1 MTAPKVRPAVS
12 IAQGL
17 VAADTGLTNISVNN
31 FVTLWEIVPGANFSR
46 ALDIDSIREVM
57 NAPRTTQVEIITGA
71 GHRCEARI
79 TTDILYNEAWQKTA
93 LEQQP
98 GVEGVVADH
107 ARVVPAMI
115 ANASRTFAL
124 FDRALPEALGPML
137 NSIFGRVD
145 AGGQASHFLRMLPPD
160 PNSRCR
166 SESGRYF
173 CGTRASALHTQS
185 QTMALRAVRTWHVPR
200 SGHGRVHPLPR
211 RPPLRGRAGAPKLQ
225 HRDCRQHCRA
235 RQQLFRCPTCTTRRT
250 TAGTG
255 AWPVSARTR
264 RTRASWWTRSRSWC
278 CGTRHSL
285 KTRSR

>member
-1 MTAPKVRPAVS
+1 MSIFGGTSHADCRSPLERFLTFELDLGRTISIAQAENEALFFDFAPKVRPAVS

-57 NAPRTTQVEIITGA
+57 NAPRTTQVEIIGNCSA

-98 GVEGVVADH
+98 GVEGVGLLTTLASCE
-107 ARVVPAMI
+107 AMI

-124 FDRALPEALGPML
+124 FDRALQEALGPVL

-145 AGGQASHFLRMLPPD
+145 AGGVKASHFLRMLPPD

-166 SESGRYF
+166 SESGEVFLQDTCQCPAHTVSDDGRCAP
-173 CGTRASALHTQS
+173 CGPGTYRAQWTWP
-185 QTMALRAVRTWHVPR
+185 RAPPAPKTTAAWE
-200 SGHGRVHPLPR
+200 GR
-211 RPPLRGRAGAPKLQ
+211 RPKTAAP
-225 HRDCRQHCRA
+225 
-235 RQQLFRCPTCTTRRT
+235 
-250 TAGTG
+250 
-255 AWPVSARTR
+255 
-264 RTRASWWTRSRSWC
+264 
-278 CGTRHSL
+278 
-285 KTRSR
+285 